1 LNALFE
7 TISPLLTL
15 AGIPIVESFTHLFL
29 QSISCVNQIRGDGV
43 GAFLSAIQADVDAS
57 APPAQAAPTTANGN
71 TVEEKE
77 NDDNADTKMDEA

>member
-1 LNALFE
+1 MCSLFY
-7 TISPLLTL
+7 
-15 AGIPIVESFTHLFL
+15 AK
-29 QSISCVNQIRGDGV
+29 IRGDGV

-57 APPAQAAPTTANGN
+57 APPTTAAPATANGN

>member
-1 LNALFE
+1 M
-7 TISPLLTL
+7 
-15 AGIPIVESFTHLFL
+15 H
-29 QSISCVNQIRGDGV
+29 QIRGDGV

-77 NDDNADTKMDEA
+77 SDDNADTKMDEA